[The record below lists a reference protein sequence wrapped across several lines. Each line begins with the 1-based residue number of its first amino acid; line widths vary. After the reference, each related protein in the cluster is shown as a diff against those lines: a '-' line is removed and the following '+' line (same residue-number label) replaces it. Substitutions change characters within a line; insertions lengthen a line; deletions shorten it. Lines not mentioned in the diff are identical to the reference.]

1 MRSPHSGPTFTN
13 HDSLYI
19 RRQIRVTAISVHENF
34 TDSVND
40 LALLRL
46 GKKDL
51 SSNLLHKQLTEERV
65 DLAVFSPACLPGPGE
80 SFLDQNGT
88 VSGKRRHTGKT
99 LLSYAGWGD
108 TGVEGTSRDR
118 LQVTDVPIV
127 QSSICIQRMD
137 PTEDVDENLIVCAG
151 GASEGPCKVC
161 TSNQYVTRIMMN
173 AFKKRHQRCW

>member
-1 MRSPHSGPTFTN
+1 MIN
-13 HDSLYI
+13 HDSRYI

-88 VSGKRRHTGKT
+88 VFGERRHTVKT
-99 LLSYAGWGD
+99 CLHHMQVGETLDFKGPP
-108 TGVEGTSRDR
+108 ETS
-118 LQVTDVPIV
+118 
-127 QSSICIQRMD
+127 
-137 PTEDVDENLIVCAG
+137 
-151 GASEGPCKVC
+151 CK
-161 TSNQYVTRIMMN
+161 
-173 AFKKRHQRCW
+173 